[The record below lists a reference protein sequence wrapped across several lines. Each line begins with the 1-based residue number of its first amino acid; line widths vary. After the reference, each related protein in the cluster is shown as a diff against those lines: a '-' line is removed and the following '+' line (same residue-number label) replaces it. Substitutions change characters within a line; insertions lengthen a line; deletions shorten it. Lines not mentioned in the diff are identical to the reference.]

1 MPVGFRNLM
10 KKRTATL
17 KFLHAHHEDLKNA
30 VEMAGVNIHNSQE
43 TWHRVFRDA
52 ERAVLKMS
60 EEAFPELG
68 FLGDDVTKFV
78 LWHEKGNYFGLK
90 LIPKKISSL
99 FGDQNGL
106 YLSACR
112 EYRSSMNY
120 IAKWAQDNNL
130 MEYAGAE
137 CIPISASLME
147 SILAKNYNRIK
158 RLNYQDGEAD
168 ALNLK
173 KVEEYGRILSVE
185 EVAKTLRE
193 INIFKVLQADEIAAL
208 AKRARPI
215 EVGHLERVIIQG
227 NTDNSLYILQDG
239 DLEVVTRKNDAE
251 HFLASL
257 SKGAIVGEFAFLTGE
272 ERSATVR
279 AIDYALVIE
288 VSVNHL
294 KPLAEQR
301 PALLGELSLV
311 MEKQKSEHMRRVNQK
326 SLLKK
331 ITATILGT

>member
-1 MPVGFRNLM
+1 
-10 KKRTATL
+10 
-17 KFLHAHHEDLKNA
+17 
-30 VEMAGVNIHNSQE
+30 
-43 TWHRVFRDA
+43 
-52 ERAVLKMS
+52 MS
-60 EEAFPELG
+60 EAAFPELG
-68 FLGDDVTKFV
+68 FLGDDVTQFV

-106 YLSACR
+106 YLSACLK
-112 EYRSSMNY
+112 YRASMNY

-130 MEYAGAE
+130 MEYAGSE

-147 SILAKNYNRIK
+147 SILSKNFARIK
-158 RLNYQDGEAD
+158 RLNYQDGD
-168 ALNLK
+168 AEELKLNK
-173 KVEEYGRILSVE
+173 ARENDRILSVE
-185 EVAKTLRE
+185 EVSSTLRE
-193 INIFKVLQADEIAAL
+193 INIFKALQADEIAEL

-215 EVGHLERVIIQG
+215 ELGHLERVIIQG
-227 NTDNSLYILQDG
+227 NTDNSLYILRDG
-239 DLEVVTRKNDAE
+239 DLEVVTRKNGAE
-251 HFLASL
+251 HFLATL

-272 ERSATVR
+272 KRSATVR

-311 MEKQKSEHMRRVNQK
+311 MEKPKERAHAAGKSKEHFEENNRNHSR
-326 SLLKK
+326 
-331 ITATILGT
+331 T